1 MAKVAIVSGS
11 VSDSALVDIIQEN
24 LDRFG
29 VEYEA
34 SVRSAHR
41 MPEKLREFTMS
52 AADNGF
58 QMIIAVAGL
67 AAHLPGAIASMT
79 DLPVIGVPA
88 GGGPLNGVDALLSM
102 VQMPGSTPV
111 ATMAIGKAGAKNAAI
126 FAARI
131 FALNDEEI
139 AAKVEEYRRFLREGG
154 K

>member
-131 FALNDEEI
+131 FALNDEKI

>member
-11 VSDSALVDIIQEN
+11 VSDSELVAIVEEN

-29 VEYEA
+29 IEYEA

-52 AADNGF
+52 AAANGF

-126 FAARI
+126 FAARV
-131 FALNDEEI
+131 FALNDKKI